1 MRKSRASLEPFW
13 GLKIGKYVEYLT
25 CVSSEY
31 IINRA
36 LLSLKSTAG
45 SLYVFFLAYVM
56 PWINKASLALY
67 IARIIM
73 KGLARGETAA
83 RPT

>member
-13 GLKIGKYVEYLT
+13 GLKIGKYVEHLT
-25 CVSSEY
+25 RVSSKF

-36 LLSLKSTAG
+36 LLSLRSTTG

-67 IARIIM
+67 IACIIV
-73 KGLARGETAA
+73 KGLARA
-83 RPT
+83 RLQQRN

>member
-13 GLKIGKYVEYLT
+13 GLKIGKYIMR
-25 CVSSEY
+25 VSSEY

-36 LLSLKSTAG
+36 LLSLRSTAV
-45 SLYVFFLAYVM
+45 SLHVFFLAYVM

-67 IARIIM
+67 ILCCRVR
-73 KGLARGETAA
+73 LCD
-83 RPT
+83 